1 MERTTGHDPPTSR
14 YISIWLWNGCWY
26 LEEIELI
33 IVKISPDEMKVLLDG
48 FADPNPLYGSGFHID
63 GVKYTVIA
71 ATDKT
76 IRGKQVRFSSYSSP
90 ISSQKKKNGCLHIGD
105 TPS

>member
-1 MERTTGHDPPTSR
+1 MEKTTGHDLPTSR
-14 YISIWLWNGCWY
+14 YVESGHRRDLRGVKR
-26 LEEIELI
+26 LEKAKLI
-33 IVKISPDEMKVLLDG
+33 NPQISPEEMKVLLDG

-76 IRGKQVRFSSYSSP
+76 IRGKQVSP
-90 ISSQKKKNGCLHIGD
+90 PPRK
-105 TPS
+105 

>member
-1 MERTTGHDPPTSR
+1 
-14 YISIWLWNGCWY
+14 
-26 LEEIELI
+26 
-33 IVKISPDEMKVLLDG
+33 MKVLLDG

-76 IRGKQVRFSSYSSP
+76 IRGKQVIHIP
-90 ISSQKKKNGCLHIGD
+90 IFLLPVQEESWL
-105 TPS
+105 PSHRTISDMG

>member
-1 MERTTGHDPPTSR
+1 
-14 YISIWLWNGCWY
+14 
-26 LEEIELI
+26 
-33 IVKISPDEMKVLLDG
+33 MKVLLDG

-76 IRGKQVRFSSYSSP
+76 IRGKQVRSSLLPPPPFLSEKEERMVAY
-90 ISSQKKKNGCLHIGD
+90 
-105 TPS
+105 PSETLRAELS